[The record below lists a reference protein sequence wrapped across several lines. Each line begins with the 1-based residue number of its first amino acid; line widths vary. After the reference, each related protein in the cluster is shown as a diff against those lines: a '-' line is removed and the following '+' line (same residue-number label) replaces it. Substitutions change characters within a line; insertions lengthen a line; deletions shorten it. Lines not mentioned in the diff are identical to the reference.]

1 MNKRLEVPLSDGTNL
16 RIDVQTN
23 LDSPDIQHAL
33 DRMNY
38 AHLLHAS
45 LKKLVAEMAPI
56 ALISQSDAYKDA
68 VELIQIL
75 EPL

>member
-1 MNKRLEVPLSDGTNL
+1 MNRKLEVPLPDGSILN
-16 RIDVQTN
+16 IDIQTN
-23 LDSPDIQHAL
+23 LDSPDIQYAF

-45 LKKLVAEMAPI
+45 LKKLVNEMAPV
-56 ALISQSDAYKDA
+56 ALISQSQAYQEALD
-68 VELIQIL
+68 LIAIL

>member
-1 MNKRLEVPLSDGTNL
+1 MNRKLEVPLPDGSILN
-16 RIDVQTN
+16 IDIHTD
-23 LDSPDIQHAL
+23 LDSPDIQHAF

-45 LKKLVAEMAPI
+45 LKKLVNEMAPV
-56 ALISQSDAYKDA
+56 ALISQSQAYQEALD
-68 VELIQIL
+68 LIAIL